1 MNSCLKLIKKL
12 PHIIMICDTFYS
24 LQNNLLWTLLCAD
37 SAACTFLLINISYI
51 VYYMDS
57 I

>member
-1 MNSCLKLIKKL
+1 
-12 PHIIMICDTFYS
+12 MICDSFYS

-57 I
+57 ISRTILLAQMTTDTAH

>member
-1 MNSCLKLIKKL
+1 
-12 PHIIMICDTFYS
+12 MICDSFIHYRIIFFG
-24 LQNNLLWTLLCAD
+24 TLLCAD